1 MDFPTFSVAGTL
13 ARQHKDHGKLPTNVC
28 RLIYRA
34 KDIYRGLTLQ
44 YLLLLITLPAGT
56 AVEGT
61 TRIILPWLLITVLTC
76 TDISPYLDKLYV
88 GMA

>member
-1 MDFPTFSVAGTL
+1 MDFPSFSVAVTL
-13 ARQHKDHGKLPTNVC
+13 ARQHKDHVKIPTNVS

-44 YLLLLITLPAGT
+44 YLLLLITLPART

-61 TRIILPWLLITVLTC
+61 TQNMLPWLLITVLTC
-76 TDISPYLDKLYV
+76 TDIPTYLDNLYV